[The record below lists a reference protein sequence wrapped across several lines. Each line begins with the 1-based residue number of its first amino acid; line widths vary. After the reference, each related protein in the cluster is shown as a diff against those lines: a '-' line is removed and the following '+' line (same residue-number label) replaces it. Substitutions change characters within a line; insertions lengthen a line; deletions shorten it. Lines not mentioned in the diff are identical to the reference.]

1 MKKFRLFGVLLSAV
15 MLASCSG
22 NAAEQEVTETV
33 SENTVTTS
41 ETTTAIITETTT
53 ETTTEQVTEATTTET
68 EADEVPQA
76 AEEKYVQVSPD
87 NEFIDFEFIEDYQGT
102 TDIGDLADKAVEF
115 LKTTEFYES
124 SMKDISEFTDEKLVP
139 YIEDGVIVPKF
150 NTAYPNDYDGD
161 GKTETFI
168 EVDMPHCRASIGELW
183 RYYIFADSDG
193 NMSVVLSSPIW
204 LLYSDMKLL
213 DYGRVKQIILGGDGT
228 AGAESDNAVYGVQN
242 GQCVRLYGGR
252 CRYYKNDCFLYTTGW
267 QGSGDFMYFDIDEG
281 KYFTIGGDDVP
292 LEKIKEM
299 DKDGVLSEFYD
310 WYAENNFL
318 IIKLIGKKYYVFSIS
333 PMDIG
338 GTAYIYENGKFIQ
351 DEKCSYVRISEGIW
365 GEKDRGIDI
374 EQALA
379 NMKPVQK

>member
-15 MLASCSG
+15 MFASCSG

-33 SENTVTTS
+33 SESTVTTS
-41 ETTTAIITETTT
+41 ETTA
-53 ETTTEQVTEATTTET
+53 ETTTEQVTEATET
-68 EADEVPQA
+68 EAEEVPQA
-76 AEEKYVQVSPD
+76 AEDKYVQVSPD
-87 NEFIDFEFIEDYQGT
+87 TEFIDYEFIEDYQGT

-124 SMKDISEFTDEKLVP
+124 SIKDISEFTDEKLVP
-139 YIEDGVIVPKF
+139 YIEDGVVVPKF

-168 EVDMPHCRASIGELW
+168 EVDMPHCRTSIGELW
-183 RYYIFADSDG
+183 RYYIFADSGG
-193 NMSVVLSSPIW
+193 NMSVVHVSPVW
-204 LLYSDMKLL
+204 LLYNNVTLL

-228 AGAESDNAVYGVQN
+228 AGAESDNAIYGVQN

-267 QGSGDFMYFDIDEG
+267 QGSGDFMYFDINEG
-281 KYFTIGGDDVP
+281 KYFTIGGDNVP

-310 WYAENNFL
+310 WYTENNFL
-318 IIKLIGKKYYVFSIS
+318 IIRLIGKKYYVFSIS

-351 DEKCSYVRISEGIW
+351 DEKCSYVRISEGIL
-365 GEKDRGIDI
+365 GEKSRGIDI

-379 NMKPVQK
+379 NMKSAQKQ

>member
-1 MKKFRLFGVLLSAV
+1 MKKFRLIGVILSAV
-15 MLASCSG
+15 MLAACSG
-22 NAAEQEVTETV
+22 NSAEQEVTETV
-33 SENTVTTS
+33 SESTVTTS
-41 ETTTAIITETTT
+41 ETTAAATAETTT
-53 ETTTEQVTEATTTET
+53 ETTTETEAEEVTETTFVCAFE
-68 EADEVPQA
+68 P
-76 AEEKYVQVSPD
+76 AEEYVQVSPD
-87 NEFIDFEFIEDYQGT
+87 TEFIDYEFIEDYQGT
-102 TDIGDLADKAVEF
+102 TDIGELADKAVEF
-115 LKTTEFYES
+115 LKTTKFYES
-124 SMKDISEFTDEKLVP
+124 SMENISEFTDEKLAP

-168 EVDMPHCRASIGELW
+168 EVDMPHCGTSIGELR
-183 RYYIFADSDG
+183 RYYIFADSGG
-193 NMSVVLSSPIW
+193 NMSVVHDSPVW

-228 AGAESDNAVYGVQN
+228 AGAESGNAIYGVQN

-267 QGSGDFMYFDIDEG
+267 QGSGDFMYFDINEG
-281 KYFTIGGDDVP
+281 KYFTIGGEDVP

-310 WYAENNFL
+310 WYDENNYL